1 MLKERLADTAMFL
14 LWLAAPAPFVP
25 LASAATLCVAP
36 HGDDSHA
43 GSESQP
49 WKTLYVWLEGGADP
63 QEFHDAR
70 RAGSCG
76 QPVRLSPHRLAIC
89 QKNKYIF
96 LTTFGCGR

>member
-25 LASAATLCVAP
+25 FASAATLCVAP

-43 GSESQP
+43 GTESQP

-63 QEFHDAR
+63 KQATM
-70 RAGSCG
+70 RAAPGHVVSLYDCHHTG
-76 QPVRLSPHRLAIC
+76 LLCVRKTS
-89 QKNKYIF
+89 
-96 LTTFGCGR
+96 TFF